1 MEKKRTMKAMV
12 LEAFNTPLVLKELPV
27 PTPAANEV
35 LIRLMA
41 DGVCYTD
48 VKIQKG
54 LIPTAKLP
62 LVMGHEIAGIVEEVG
77 SEVKELKVGD
87 KVAAFTYDVCGECH
101 YCRRGIPALCENVR
115 GMAGCTR
122 NGGYE
127 EYMTWPE
134 SALVKIPE
142 GIPFEIAAVTTDA
155 VTTCYHA
162 LCERVSVKEGDT
174 VLIMGVGGLGINA
187 VQIAK
192 ALGAT
197 VIAAARNE
205 KKLEMA
211 KNCGADYVFSTTA
224 VNLPEECRK
233 LTGGRG
239 VDISADFAG
248 NKAATELAFAC
259 LAPGGVQV
267 QPGYSPGEKF
277 EVDYMH
283 FLVGERTLVAS
294 RAATKKSLEG
304 ALKLVAE
311 GKVKPQ
317 IDSSAIMPLERVN
330 EILDRL
336 KAGDIIGRGV
346 IKYY

>member
-54 LIPTAKLP
+54 LMPTAKLP

-187 VQIAK
+187 IQIAK
-192 ALGAT
+192 ALGRHRYRRRQEREKAG
-197 VIAAARNE
+197 NG
-205 KKLEMA
+205 KKLR
-211 KNCGADYVFSTTA
+211 CGLCFQHH
-224 VNLPEECRK
+224 
-233 LTGGRG
+233 GGE
-239 VDISADFAG
+239 SA
-248 NKAATELAFAC
+248 
-259 LAPGGVQV
+259 GGVQKTDWRQRSGHLCRLCRKQSR
-267 QPGYSPGEKF
+267 QPNWLSPVWLPVVCRCSPATVPERSLKWTICI
-277 EVDYMH
+277 
-283 FLVGERTLVAS
+283 FLSAS
-294 RAATKKSLEG
+294 
-304 ALKLVAE
+304 AL
-311 GKVKPQ
+311 
-317 IDSSAIMPLERVN
+317 SSHQEPPRKRLLRV
-330 EILDRL
+330 L
-336 KAGDIIGRGV
+336 
-346 IKYY
+346 

>member
-1 MEKKRTMKAMV
+1 MHGKLRDG
-12 LEAFNTPLVLKELPV
+12 NTF
-27 PTPAANEV
+27 
-35 LIRLMA
+35 
-41 DGVCYTD
+41 
-48 VKIQKG
+48 G
-54 LIPTAKLP
+54 LIEGEHEVPDHLFDAKFS
-62 LVMGHEIAGIVEEVG
+62 VGYVIVVPHLG
-77 SEVKELKVGD
+77 ML
-87 KVAAFTYDVCGECH
+87 AA
-101 YCRRGIPALCENVR
+101 
-115 GMAGCTR
+115 
-122 NGGYE
+122 
-127 EYMTWPE
+127 
-134 SALVKIPE
+134 
-142 GIPFEIAAVTTDA
+142 
-155 VTTCYHA
+155 HA
-162 LCERVSVKEGDT
+162 LF
-174 VLIMGVGGLGINA
+174 LGVG
-187 VQIAK
+187 
-192 ALGAT
+192 
-197 VIAAARNE
+197 NE